1 MTSTVTK
8 SYFNRAPLGCERF
21 TSWMWMN
28 TITLILTKISEECSQ
43 HLVESISGR
52 NKPVMNGKS
61 KGLSQHYP
69 IKWLVNVE
77 KLRIYKTGFQNSTYQ
92 IHKSKLQEY
101 RKKNQKP
108 RQKVHNSK
116 LVKKTYPLPDIT
128 TTDALYNVL
137 MQVSNVV
144 VNC

>member
-101 RKKNQKP
+101 RKK
-108 RQKVHNSK
+108 
-116 LVKKTYPLPDIT
+116 KTETQTKGSQFKTCEKDIPIT
-128 TTDALYNVL
+128 RYHDN
-137 MQVSNVV
+137 
-144 VNC
+144 

>member
-43 HLVESISGR
+43 HLIESISGR

-101 RKKNQKP
+101 RKK
-108 RQKVHNSK
+108 
-116 LVKKTYPLPDIT
+116 KTETQTKGSQFKNCEKDIPIT
-128 TTDALYNVL
+128 RYHDN
-137 MQVSNVV
+137 
-144 VNC
+144 

>member
-8 SYFNRAPLGCERF
+8 SYFNREPLGCERF

-101 RKKNQKP
+101 RKKKN
-108 RQKVHNSK
+108 RN
-116 LVKKTYPLPDIT
+116 PDKRFTIQN
-128 TTDALYNVL
+128 L
-137 MQVSNVV
+137 
-144 VNC
+144 

>member
-43 HLVESISGR
+43 HLVEPISGR

-101 RKKNQKP
+101 RKK
-108 RQKVHNSK
+108 
-116 LVKKTYPLPDIT
+116 KTETQTKGSQFKTCEKDIPIT
-128 TTDALYNVL
+128 RYHDN
-137 MQVSNVV
+137 
-144 VNC
+144 

>member
-43 HLVESISGR
+43 HLVEPISGR

-101 RKKNQKP
+101 RKKKP
-108 RQKVHNSK
+108 ETQTKGSQF
-116 LVKKTYPLPDIT
+116 KTCEKDIPIT
-128 TTDALYNVL
+128 RYHDN
-137 MQVSNVV
+137 
-144 VNC
+144 

>member
-101 RKKNQKP
+101 RKKKN
-108 RQKVHNSK
+108 RN
-116 LVKKTYPLPDIT
+116 PDKRFTIQN
-128 TTDALYNVL
+128 L
-137 MQVSNVV
+137 
-144 VNC
+144 